1 MVPMNPSL
9 NAAAGE
15 ASAWT
20 CPFCCLLCDDLRV
33 SVPTAPGLLRLAVG
47 ECRDATEALA
57 AWGDAGAPLPQLPA
71 RIGASAA
78 SIADAVQAAADRL
91 SQWRQPLFGGLGTD
105 VAGARALYRL
115 AARTGAICDHAAGR
129 ALMHGLRALQDRGAY
144 TTTLI
149 ELRSRADLIVCAG
162 TAPDGAL
169 PGLWRRLHRDGPAPD
184 DRRIVYLHAQPPAAA
199 QGSEIRQGADL
210 LAGLQMLAAAV
221 QRPSDAWPPALKDTP
236 IAELATAL
244 RAARYAVFVW
254 EAAALPDEPSDEL
267 SDQGALVV
275 ETIHRIVNHLNLHT
289 RAAMFGLGGA
299 DGALAVNQTFTWLGG
314 VPLRTRIAAD
324 ALQHDPWRFDA
335 QRLIARGAVD
345 GLLWISSFRADQPP
359 PASGLPEIVLGP
371 LAMAGAVSPGA
382 VFIPV
387 ATPGIDAP
395 GHLFRTD
402 MVVAVPLEP
411 LFASELPGVPEVLA
425 RIQEAL
431 G

>member
-1 MVPMNPSL
+1 MNPSS
-9 NAAAGE
+9 NAAVSE
-15 ASAWT
+15 ARAWT
-20 CPFCCLLCDDLRV
+20 CPFCCLLCDDLQV
-33 SVPTAPGLLRLAVG
+33 HVPTAPGALRLAAG
-47 ECRDATEALA
+47 ECRDAAEALA
-57 AWGDAGAPLPQLPA
+57 AWGDAGAPLPESPA
-71 RIGASAA
+71 RIAASAA
-78 SIADAVQAAADRL
+78 SIADAVQAAAERL

-129 ALMHGLRALQDRGAY
+129 SLMHGLRALQDRGAF

-169 PGLWRRLHRDGPAPD
+169 PGLWRRLGRDGPGPA
-184 DRRIVYLHAQPPAAA
+184 DRRIVYLHAAPPHTPHHSTQATD
-199 QGSEIRQGADL
+199 IRQGPDL
-210 LAGLQMLAAAV
+210 LASLQMLAAAV
-221 QRPSDAWPPALKDTP
+221 QRPGDALPPALQGTP

-254 EAAALPDEPSDEL
+254 EAAALPDEPSDA
-267 SDQGALVV
+267 GALVV
-275 ETIHRIVNHLNLHT
+275 ESIHRIVNHLNLHT

-299 DGALAVNQTFTWLGG
+299 DGAFAVNHTFTWLAG
-314 VPLRTRIAAD
+314 VPLRSRIAAD

-359 PASGLPEIVLGP
+359 PASDLPQIVLGP
-371 LAMAGAVSPGA
+371 LAMAPAVEA
-382 VFIPV
+382 DAIFIPV

-402 MVVAVPLEP
+402 SVVAVPLEP
-411 LFASELPGVPEVLA
+411 LFASELPGVDAVLS
-425 RIQEAL
+425 RIHEAMT
-431 G
+431 

>member
-1 MVPMNPSL
+1 MTAMNPSSST
-9 NAAAGE
+9 AAGQ
-15 ASAWT
+15 AMAWT
-20 CPFCCLLCDDLRV
+20 CPFCCLLCDDLQVRMF
-33 SVPTAPGLLRLAVG
+33 AIPGALCLAGG
-47 ECRDATEALA
+47 ECREAAEALA
-57 AWGDAGAPLPQLPA
+57 AWGDAGAPLSARPA

-78 SIADAVQAAADRL
+78 TMADAVQAAAERL

-129 ALMHGLRALQDRGAY
+129 ALMHGVRALQDRGAF

-162 TAPDGAL
+162 TAPNGAL
-169 PGLWRRLHRDGPAPD
+169 PGLWRRLGRDGPGPA
-184 DRRIVYLHAQPPAAA
+184 DRRIVYLHADAPDGTQAK
-199 QGSEIRQGADL
+199 GIRQGPDL
-210 LAGLQMLAAAV
+210 LADLQMLAAAV
-221 QRPSDAWPPALKDTP
+221 QRPPDALPAAAQGTP

-254 EAAALPDEPSDEL
+254 EAAALPAEPSDA
-267 SDQGALVV
+267 GALVV

-299 DGALAVNQTFTWLGG
+299 DGALAVNHTFTWLAG
-314 VPLRTRIAAD
+314 VPLRSRIAAD

-335 QRLIARGAVD
+335 QRLIERGAVD

-359 PASGLPEIVLGP
+359 PASDLPKIVLGP
-371 LAMAGAVSPGA
+371 LAMAPAVDASA

-402 MVVAVPLEP
+402 SVVAVPLEP
-411 LFASELPGVPEVLA
+411 LFASELPGVDAVIS
-425 RIQEAL
+425 RIHEAMT
-431 G
+431 